1 MLERKRDVTSMA
13 EWRAT
18 HVGMWAWVLQRFS
31 ALAILV
37 FVVLHFCYPYK
48 VVFQIVLLGAATFH
62 AVLGLRVI
70 LLDLGT
76 NILLQKLLF
85 WALGAVGI
93 VAFVIV
99 LNWRILY

>member
-1 MLERKRDVTSMA
+1 MSMS

-18 HVGMWAWVLQRFS
+18 HVGMWAWVLQRIS
-31 ALAILV
+31 ALLILA
-37 FVVLHFCYPYK
+37 FVILHFCYPYQ
-48 VVFQIVLLGAATFH
+48 VLFQICLLGVATFH

-76 NILLQKLLF
+76 NIVLQKLLF

-99 LNWRILY
+99 LNWRIQ